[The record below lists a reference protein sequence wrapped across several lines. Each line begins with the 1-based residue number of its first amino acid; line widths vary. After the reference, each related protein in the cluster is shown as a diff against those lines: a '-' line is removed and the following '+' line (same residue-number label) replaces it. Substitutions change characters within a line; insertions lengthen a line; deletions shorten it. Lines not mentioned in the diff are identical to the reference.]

1 MSVTANDK
9 GAVEQRVNLIKRGK
23 GQIQHVMLHSVL
35 IKKAEN
41 YGLMTDRF
49 ITNHFAPVMQDTRT
63 LMTFHP
69 RRDIGVADTGFG
81 VAPDEAFLDRLNEFR
96 VSPMFSTA
104 RLCEA
109 LATFV
114 REFNFALYT
123 QGANYN
129 QFGALITRHQI
140 LQNKD
145 ANPLGHHPYDLGNQI
160 DKDDVGYTV
169 NIHDVYPFVA
179 LGFTH
184 DGNIQLSMSHH
195 FLSQFYIELDEVFA
209 KQVGLPVLIYA
220 HDNQAGIIT
229 LSNQVNAPPLF
240 FGNQLFALDPDIH
253 ATANGLPRTIE
264 STKSIFNCDDRLSVD
279 IEISLPLAQSIDVHN
294 GSEQHTYLLNRYMIT
309 DYVTVEGRTQQKGGH
324 ILTKSIIHDK
334 LSAGFT
340 DLVHNQPSSHTAQ
353 LLNGKIQEM
362 DLRLMLRYKKF
373 SVVDE
378 RLKFTIE
385 RVPMELDDSGVY
397 DLLLAFNKRV

>member
-9 GAVEQRVNLIKRGK
+9 GAFEQRVNLVKRGK
-23 GQIQHVMLHSVL
+23 GVIQHVMLNSVL

-63 LMTFHP
+63 LMTFYP
-69 RRDIGVADTGFG
+69 RRDNGMGNNGFG
-81 VAPDEAFLDRLNEFR
+81 AGLGEAYLKRQSEFK

-114 REFNFALYT
+114 REFNFALYM
-123 QGANYN
+123 QGADYTTY
-129 QFGALITRHQI
+129 GDAIPRHQI

-145 ANPLGHHPYDLGNQI
+145 ANPPGHYPYDLGNQI
-160 DKDDVGYTV
+160 DPDEVGYTV
-169 NIHDVYPFVA
+169 NVHEVYPFVA

-195 FLSQFYIELDEVFA
+195 FLSQFYIKLDEVFA
-209 KQVGLPVLIYA
+209 KQIGLPVYIYA
-220 HDNQAGIIT
+220 HDQAGTVTMSNQA
-229 LSNQVNAPPLF
+229 NVPPLF
-240 FGNQLFALDPDIH
+240 IGNFFAADPDIA

-279 IEISLPLAQSIDVHN
+279 IEISLPLSQSIDVHN
-294 GSEQHTYLLNRYMIT
+294 GTEEHTYLLNRYMIT

-362 DLRLMLRYKKF
+362 DLRMMLRYKKF
-373 SVVDE
+373 SVVNG